1 MLPGTPGPFLL
12 KVWLKFTINIYIS
25 QVKTLK
31 FVVVEA
37 QFRSNTEPVDITNLI
52 IFVYHSE
59 TKKDTLL

>member
-1 MLPGTPGPFLL
+1 MGCQ
-12 KVWLKFTINIYIS
+12 VIVS

-31 FVVVEA
+31 IVEAKA
-37 QFRSNTEPVDITNLI
+37 QFRSNTEPVVITNLI

>member
-1 MLPGTPGPFLL
+1 MSCQ
-12 KVWLKFTINIYIS
+12 VVVS

-31 FVVVEA
+31 IVVVKA

-52 IFVYHSE
+52 IFVYYSE